1 MRDRREVLRHRFRFL
16 IESRFYFACML
27 EDEMA
32 FEFMTVPDNYIERY
46 QGRISNDAGEPEIH
60 FVCSL
65 NVGSQ

>member
-16 IESRFYFACML
+16 IESRFYPACIL
-27 EDEMA
+27 EYETA
-32 FEFMTVPDNYIERY
+32 FELMAVPDSDTEGDQR
-46 QGRISNDAGEPEIH
+46 RISNDAGEPEIH